1 MKKTKIS
8 NVKTKLHHPTQ
19 PKKKS
24 HIGEYFG
31 EFIIILFFFA
41 SIAITVYKYLGKGKF
56 TTRPITDLVTITENG
71 FVGLNNA
78 SPENPLDIK
87 SEKKST
93 FDISSYSSTD
103 PTSIEFRSNALT
115 SAGDTLGALS
125 VNYRP
130 FIEFIQEEIKI
141 NSQPSARINFLG
153 GANLDEYGRLKA
165 PGIMQF
171 TSIASVFSTSSVNMN
186 QGSHDPSLGLTN
198 LVKYTGSNIGY
209 LTQVA
214 AIAKYNGGLKDNFIQ
229 DAVKED
235 AIFSI
240 WLPYLF
246 NDGKIYLNST
256 SLLGFPGTNAT
267 ESGAIV
273 IPSPSD
279 AKDGDFINIIC
290 SGGTPVLENEY
301 NAVSMAF
308 RSIDKKP
315 FAKNCILFNKYLQQ
329 GLAIANGGNVGLWSL
344 ASNNSGRQL
353 LYTNN
358 FFLDTDYKIPDVIV
372 TDGQSNIIFLNVI
385 NPYSGDNIKLNSS
398 ADGTTIKFVRITVNG
413 EPRWAVEGITYAN
426 TCFFLQ
432 KTG

>member
-8 NVKTKLHHPTQ
+8 NVKTKLHHPIQ

-31 EFIIILFFFA
+31 ESIIILFFLA

-56 TTRPITDLVTITENG
+56 TKRPITDLVTITENG

-87 SEKKST
+87 SEKNST

-125 VNYRP
+125 VNNNP
-130 FIEFIQEEIKI
+130 LIEFTQEEIKI
-141 NSQPSARINFLG
+141 NSQSSARINFLG

-186 QGSHDPSLGLTN
+186 QGSLDPSLGLTS
-198 LVKYTGSNIGY
+198 LVKYTGPNIGY
-209 LTQVA
+209 LTQAA
-214 AIAKYNGGLKDNFIQ
+214 AIANYSGGLKDNFIEG
-229 DAVKED
+229 AVSSD

-240 WLPYLF
+240 YLPYLF
-246 NDGKIYLNST
+246 NFGEIFLNST
-256 SLLGFPGTNAT
+256 SYLSFPEFTVTAT

-273 IPSPSD
+273 LPSPSD
-279 AKDGDFINIIC
+279 AKDGDFINILC
-290 SGGTPVLENEY
+290 SGGNVVSDTVDF
-301 NAVSMAF
+301 VSMAF

-329 GLAIANGGNVGLWSL
+329 GLAIASGSTGLWSFKK
-344 ASNNSGRQL
+344 NSRQL
-353 LYTNN
+353 YYTNDIFN
-358 FFLDTDYKIPDVIV
+358 DTGENIPDVIV
-372 TDGQSNIIFLNVI
+372 TDGQSNIIFLNVV
-385 NPYSGDNIKLNSS
+385 NPYSGDNSGINSS
-398 ADGTTIKFVRITVNG
+398 ADGTTIKFVRITVSG

>member
-8 NVKTKLHHPTQ
+8 NVKTKLHHPIQ

-31 EFIIILFFFA
+31 ESIIILFFLA

-56 TTRPITDLVTITENG
+56 TKRPITDLVTITENG

-87 SEKKST
+87 SEKNST

-125 VNYRP
+125 VNNNP
-130 FIEFIQEEIKI
+130 LIEFTQEEIKI
-141 NSQPSARINFLG
+141 NSQSSARINFLG

-186 QGSHDPSLGLTN
+186 QGSLDPSLGLTS
-198 LVKYTGSNIGY
+198 LVKYTGPNIGY
-209 LTQVA
+209 LTQAA
-214 AIAKYNGGLKDNFIQ
+214 AIANYSGGLKDNFIEG
-229 DAVKED
+229 AVSSD

-240 WLPYLF
+240 YLPYLF
-246 NDGKIYLNST
+246 NFGEIFLNST
-256 SLLGFPGTNAT
+256 SYLSFPEFTVTAT

-273 IPSPSD
+273 LPSPSD
-279 AKDGDFINIIC
+279 AKDGDFINILC
-290 SGGTPVLENEY
+290 SGGNVVSDTVDF
-301 NAVSMAF
+301 VSMAF

-329 GLAIANGGNVGLWSL
+329 GLAIASGSTGLWSFKK
-344 ASNNSGRQL
+344 NSRQL
-353 LYTNN
+353 YYTNDIFN
-358 FFLDTDYKIPDVIV
+358 DTGENIPDVIV
-372 TDGQSNIIFLNVI
+372 TDGQSNIIFLMI
-385 NPYSGDNIKLNSS
+385 ARPYSGDNIKLNSS
-398 ADGTTIKFVRITVNG
+398 ADGTTIKFVKITLNG
-413 EPRWAVEGITYAN
+413 EPQWAIEGITYAN